1 MLENLKKKSALFLI
15 FSNLIP
21 LYGVFYQSWDTF
33 WIVLLYWTENLII
46 GFFNVLRMAFVR
58 VSKPIGNLGKLLMIP
73 FLYSIMA
80 HFVEYT
86 DFSLWH
92 YLEKILEVCS
102 TNLPGRFSLFL

>member
-21 LYGVFYQSWDTF
+21 LYGVFFQNWDAF

-58 VSKPIGNLGKLLMIP
+58 VPKPIENLGKLLMIP
-73 FLYSIMA
+73 FSYSIMA
-80 HFVEYT
+80 HFVEDT
-86 DFSLWH
+86 DFL
-92 YLEKILEVCS
+92 
-102 TNLPGRFSLFL
+102 